1 MDDNE
6 IISLYWQRAESAV
19 AETDRKYGGYCQAIA
34 WNILENQEDASEC
47 VNDTW
52 LRAWNAIPPH
62 KPERLSAFLGK
73 ITRNLAFNRYRDERR
88 KKRGG
93 GQMALV
99 LEELGE
105 CVPGRACVENRVESL
120 TFAEAFNS
128 FLSGLPPEDRALF
141 LRRYWY
147 AEPIR
152 ELTEVFGLGESAV
165 KTRLFR
171 LRGKLRT
178 ELEKA
183 GIEV

>member
-1 MDDNE
+1 MNDNE
-6 IISLYWQRAESAV
+6 IISLYWQRSESAI
-19 AETDRKYGGYCQAIA
+19 AETDKKYGSYCHAIA
-34 WNILENQEDASEC
+34 WRILENHEDAGEC

-52 LRAWNAIPPH
+52 LGAWRSMPPH
-62 KPERLSAFLGK
+62 RPERLATFLGK
-73 ITRNLAFNRYRDERR
+73 ITRNLAFNRYRDEKR

-93 GQMALV
+93 GQMTLV

-105 CVPGRACVENRVESL
+105 CVPDRVCVESRVESL
-120 TFAEAFNS
+120 TFAECFNG
-128 FLSGLPPEDRALF
+128 FLENLSREDRALF

-147 AEPIR
+147 AEPIK
-152 ELTEVFGLGESAV
+152 ELAGVFRMSESAV

-171 LRGKLRT
+171 LRAKLKT